1 MTQAPWPPPSVEH
14 KPKRS
19 LLSILLLWIGC
30 YLTAVMLSV
39 AVMSITGSTSTSSA
53 SSDAATDSPTT
64 WVLALSA
71 LGLWLPF
78 VFMLRWV
85 ARRADTDFR
94 QYFGVRFATTDWL
107 GIPLGIFCQVG
118 LMNVVNW
125 PLNKWFPDTFN
136 PQRIETRARDMVDA
150 ADGAWFIVLFVV
162 VVVGA
167 PLVEEL
173 VYRGFIQG
181 GLQSRIGS
189 MWALII
195 TAAWFTVVHLEPIE
209 FPGLFAFALVLGFCY
224 RRTERVGLS
233 IVTHLAFNATG
244 LLLVALS

>member
-14 KPKRS
+14 QHKRS
-19 LLSILLLWIGC
+19 LLSILFLWIGC
-30 YLTAVMLSV
+30 YLTAVVVSV
-39 AVMSITGSTSTSSA
+39 AVMSISGTSSN
-53 SSDAATDSPTT
+53 DATDSPTT
-64 WVLALSA
+64 WVLTLSA

-94 QYFGVRFATTDWL
+94 QYFGMRFAKTDWL
-107 GIPLGIFCQVG
+107 GIPLGIFCQVV

-125 PLNKWFPDTFN
+125 PLNKWFPSTFN

-150 ADGAWFIVLFVV
+150 AHGAWFIVLFVV

-181 GLQSRIGS
+181 GLQTQLGS
-189 MWALII
+189 TWALII
-195 TAAWFTVVHLEPIE
+195 AAAWFTVVHLEPIE
-209 FPGLFAFALVLGFCY
+209 FPGLFAFAIVLGLCY
-224 RRTERVGLS
+224 KRTQRIGLS
-233 IVTHLAFNATG
+233 VVTHLAFNATG

>member
-1 MTQAPWPPPSVEH
+1 MTQAPWPPPSVEY
-14 KPKRS
+14 KSKRS
-19 LLSILLLWIGC
+19 PLSIFLLWVGC
-30 YLTAVMLSV
+30 YFTAVVLSV
-39 AVMSITGSTSTSSA
+39 AVMSINSTSSTSTNA
-53 SSDAATDSPTT
+53 VNDSPTT

-85 ARRADTDFR
+85 ARRAGIDFR
-94 QYFGVRFATTDWL
+94 QYFGMRFATTDWL
-107 GIPLGIFCQVG
+107 GIPLGIFCQVV

-150 ADGAWFIVLFVV
+150 AHGAWFIVLFVV

-181 GLQSRIGS
+181 GLQSQIGS
-189 MWALII
+189 TWALII

-209 FPGLFAFALVLGFCY
+209 FPGLFAFAIVLGLCY
-224 RRTERVGLS
+224 RRTQRVGLS
-233 IVTHLAFNATG
+233 MVTHLAFNATG
-244 LLLVALS
+244 LLLVTLS

>member
-1 MTQAPWPPPSVEH
+1 MTQAPWPPPSVEYE
-14 KPKRS
+14 PKRS
-19 LLSILLLWIGC
+19 LLSILLLWVGC
-30 YLTAVMLSV
+30 YFTAVVLSV
-39 AVMSITGSTSTSSA
+39 AVMSITGSTSTSGA
-53 SSDAATDSPTT
+53 SSNAVNDSPTT

-85 ARRADTDFR
+85 ARRAGIDFR
-94 QYFGVRFATTDWL
+94 QYFGMRFATTDWL
-107 GIPLGIFCQVG
+107 GIPLGIFCQVV

-150 ADGAWFIVLFVV
+150 AHGAWFIVLFVV

-181 GLQSRIGS
+181 GLQSQIGS
-189 MWALII
+189 TWALII

-209 FPGLFAFALVLGFCY
+209 FPGLFAFAIVLGLCY
-224 RRTERVGLS
+224 RRTQRVGLS
-233 IVTHLAFNATG
+233 MVTHLAFNATG
-244 LLLVALS
+244 LLLVTLS

>member
-14 KPKRS
+14 QHKRS
-19 LLSILLLWIGC
+19 LLSILFLWIGC
-30 YLTAVMLSV
+30 YLTAVVVSV
-39 AVMSITGSTSTSSA
+39 AVMSISGTSSN
-53 SSDAATDSPTT
+53 DATDSPTT
-64 WVLALSA
+64 WVLTLSA

-94 QYFGVRFATTDWL
+94 QYFGMRFAKTDWL
-107 GIPLGIFCQVG
+107 GIPFGIFCQVV

-125 PLNKWFPDTFN
+125 PLNKWFPNTFN

-150 ADGAWFIVLFVV
+150 ADGAWFIVLFLI

-181 GLQSRIGS
+181 GLQTQLGS
-189 MWALII
+189 TWALII
-195 TAAWFTVVHLEPIE
+195 AAAWFTVVHLEPIE
-209 FPGLFAFALVLGFCY
+209 FPGLFAFAIVLGLCY
-224 RRTERVGLS
+224 KRTQRIGLS
-233 IVTHLAFNATG
+233 VVTHLAFNATG

>member
-14 KPKRS
+14 EPKRS
-19 LLSILLLWIGC
+19 LLSILLLWVGC
-30 YLTAVMLSV
+30 YLTAVVLSV
-39 AVMSITGSTSTSSA
+39 AVMSISGTSGTSGT

-64 WVLALSA
+64 WVFALSA

-85 ARRADTDFR
+85 ARRAGTDFR

-107 GIPLGIFCQVG
+107 GIPLGIFCQVV

-150 ADGAWFIVLFVV
+150 AHGAWFIVLFVV

-189 MWALII
+189 TWALII

-224 RRTERVGLS
+224 RRTQRVGLS
-233 IVTHLAFNATG
+233 MVTHLAFNATG

>member
-1 MTQAPWPPPSVEH
+1 MTQAPWPPPSVEN

-19 LLSILLLWIGC
+19 LLSILLLWVGC
-30 YLTAVMLSV
+30 YLTAVLLSV
-39 AVMSITGSTSTSSA
+39 AVTTISGTSGNATS
-53 SSDAATDSPTT
+53 DSPTT

-85 ARRADTDFR
+85 ARRAGTDFR
-94 QYFGVRFATTDWL
+94 QYFGMSFATTDWL
-107 GIPLGIFCQVG
+107 GIPLGVFCQVV

-150 ADGAWFIVLFVV
+150 AHGAWFIVLFVV

-173 VYRGFIQG
+173 VYRGFIQA
-181 GLQSRIGS
+181 GLQSQIGS
-189 MWALII
+189 TWALII
-195 TAAWFTVVHLEPIE
+195 AAAWFTVVHLEPIE
-209 FPGLFAFALVLGFCY
+209 FPGLFAFALVLGLCY
-224 RRTERVGLS
+224 RRTQRVGLS
-233 IVTHLAFNATG
+233 MVTHLAFNATG

>member
-1 MTQAPWPPPSVEH
+1 MTQARWPPPSVEN

-19 LLSILLLWIGC
+19 LLSILLLWVGC
-30 YLTAVMLSV
+30 YLTAVLLSV
-39 AVMSITGSTSTSSA
+39 AVTTISGTSGNATS
-53 SSDAATDSPTT
+53 DSPTT

-85 ARRADTDFR
+85 ARRAGTDFR
-94 QYFGVRFATTDWL
+94 QYFGMRFTTTDWL
-107 GIPLGIFCQVG
+107 GIPLGIFCQVV

-136 PQRIETRARDMVDA
+136 PERIETRARDMVDA
-150 ADGAWFIVLFVV
+150 AHGAWFIVLFVV

-181 GLQSRIGS
+181 GLQSQIGS
-189 MWALII
+189 TWALII

-209 FPGLFAFALVLGFCY
+209 FPGLFAFAIVLGLCY
-224 RRTERVGLS
+224 RRTQRVGLS
-233 IVTHLAFNATG
+233 MVTHLAFNATG

>member
-14 KPKRS
+14 QHKRS
-19 LLSILLLWIGC
+19 LLSILFLWIGC
-30 YLTAVMLSV
+30 YLTAVVVSV
-39 AVMSITGSTSTSSA
+39 AVMSISGTSSN
-53 SSDAATDSPTT
+53 DATDSPTT
-64 WVLALSA
+64 WVLTLSA

-94 QYFGVRFATTDWL
+94 QYFGMRFAKTDWL
-107 GIPLGIFCQVG
+107 GIPFGIFCQVV

-125 PLNKWFPDTFN
+125 PLNKWFPNTFN

-150 ADGAWFIVLFVV
+150 AHGAWFIVLFLI

-181 GLQSRIGS
+181 GLQTQLGS
-189 MWALII
+189 TWALII
-195 TAAWFTVVHLEPIE
+195 AAAWFTVVHLEPIE
-209 FPGLFAFALVLGFCY
+209 FPGLFAFAIVLGLCY
-224 RRTERVGLS
+224 KRTRRIGLS
-233 IVTHLAFNATG
+233 VVTHLAFNATG

>member
-1 MTQAPWPPPSVEH
+1 MTQAPWPPPSVERQH
-14 KPKRS
+14 KRS
-19 LLSILLLWIGC
+19 LLSILFLWIGC
-30 YLTAVMLSV
+30 YLTAVVVSV
-39 AVMSITGSTSTSSA
+39 AVMSISGTSSN
-53 SSDAATDSPTT
+53 DATDSPTT
-64 WVLALSA
+64 WVLTLSA

-94 QYFGVRFATTDWL
+94 QYFGMRFAKTDWL
-107 GIPLGIFCQVG
+107 GIPLGIFCQVV

-125 PLNKWFPDTFN
+125 PLNKWFPNTFN

-150 ADGAWFIVLFVV
+150 AHGAWFIVLFLI

-181 GLQSRIGS
+181 GLQTRLGS
-189 MWALII
+189 TWALII
-195 TAAWFTVVHLEPIE
+195 AAAWFTVVHLEPIE
-209 FPGLFAFALVLGFCY
+209 FPGLFAFAIVLGLCY
-224 RRTERVGLS
+224 KRTQRIGLS
-233 IVTHLAFNATG
+233 VVTHLAFNATG

>member
-30 YLTAVMLSV
+30 YLTAVVLSV
-39 AVMSITGSTSTSSA
+39 AVMSISGTSSN
-53 SSDAATDSPTT
+53 AATDSPTT

-85 ARRADTDFR
+85 ARRAGTDFR
-94 QYFGVRFATTDWL
+94 QYFGMRFATTDWL
-107 GIPLGIFCQVG
+107 GIPLGIFCQVV

-150 ADGAWFIVLFVV
+150 AHGAWFIVLFVV

-181 GLQSRIGS
+181 GLQARLGS
-189 MWALII
+189 TWALII

-224 RRTERVGLS
+224 RRTQRVGLS
-233 IVTHLAFNATG
+233 MVTHLAFNATG

>member
-1 MTQAPWPPPSVEH
+1 MTQAPWPPPSVEN

-19 LLSILLLWIGC
+19 LLSILLLWVGC
-30 YLTAVMLSV
+30 YLTAVLLSV
-39 AVMSITGSTSTSSA
+39 AVGSMSGTSGKAA
-53 SSDAATDSPTT
+53 SDSPTT

-85 ARRADTDFR
+85 ARRAGIDFR
-94 QYFGVRFATTDWL
+94 QYFGMSFATTDWL
-107 GIPLGIFCQVG
+107 GIPLGIFCQVV

-136 PQRIETRARDMVDA
+136 SQRIETRARDMVDA
-150 ADGAWFIVLFVV
+150 AHGAWFIVLFVV

-181 GLQSRIGS
+181 GLQSQIGS
-189 MWALII
+189 TWALII

-209 FPGLFAFALVLGFCY
+209 FPGLFAFAIVLGLCY
-224 RRTERVGLS
+224 RRTQRVGLS
-233 IVTHLAFNATG
+233 MVTHLAFNATG

>member
-1 MTQAPWPPPSVEH
+1 MTQAPWPPPSVEN

-19 LLSILLLWIGC
+19 LLSILLLWVGC
-30 YLTAVMLSV
+30 YLTAVLLSV
-39 AVMSITGSTSTSSA
+39 AVGSMSGTSGKAA
-53 SSDAATDSPTT
+53 SDSPTT

-71 LGLWLPF
+71 FGLWLPF

-85 ARRADTDFR
+85 ARRAGIDFR
-94 QYFGVRFATTDWL
+94 QYFGMSFATTDWL
-107 GIPLGIFCQVG
+107 GIPLGIFCQVV

-136 PQRIETRARDMVDA
+136 TQRIETRARDMVDA
-150 ADGAWFIVLFVV
+150 AHGAWFIVLFVV

-181 GLQSRIGS
+181 GLQSQIGS
-189 MWALII
+189 TWALII

-209 FPGLFAFALVLGFCY
+209 FPGLFAFAIVLGLCY
-224 RRTERVGLS
+224 RRTQRVGLS
-233 IVTHLAFNATG
+233 MVTHLAFNATG

>member
-1 MTQAPWPPPSVEH
+1 MTQAPWPPPSVEQS
-14 KPKRS
+14 PKRS
-19 LLSILLLWIGC
+19 LLSILLLWVGC
-30 YLTAVMLSV
+30 YSTAVALSIV
-39 AVMSITGSTSTSSA
+39 VTSS
-53 SSDAATDSPTT
+53 SVTGGDGNAAANPTT
-64 WVLALSA
+64 LVLALSA

-85 ARRADTDFR
+85 ARRAGMDLRT
-94 QYFGVRFATTDWL
+94 YFGLSFAKTDWL
-107 GIPLGIFCQVG
+107 GIPLGIFCQVV

-125 PLNKWFPDTFN
+125 PLNKWWPNTFN

-150 ADGAWFIVLFVV
+150 AHGAWFVVLFLI

-181 GLQSRIGS
+181 GLQARLGS
-189 MWALII
+189 TWALII
-195 TAAWFTVVHLEPIE
+195 TAAWFTIVHLEPIE
-209 FPGLFAFALVLGFCY
+209 FPGLFAFALVLGLCY
-224 RRTERVGLS
+224 RRTQRLGLS
-233 IVTHLAFNATG
+233 MVTHLAFNATG